1 MKRLLLA
8 LAVAMGC
15 VSVAP
20 AGEFLGLATGILAM
34 RRPKPSPTP
43 TPAPTPTPRP
53 NPSGICDN
61 CNGTGILGDGTIKL
75 KCPVCDGSGKKT
87 TGPAPPAPPAPP
99 PAVTPEPDPPPALPH
114 YPIRGRWWS
123 GCGNW
128 RHLTVGRH
136 AGKFDHAWL
145 QSLSNEELQSLH
157 SDDHEGR
164 TKWEY
169 VVRPTK
175 TVQPK
180 ATSPP
185 SSDCPSGNCP
195 QQRGG
200 LLRRWAG

>member
-1 MKRLLLA
+1 MKRFLLA
-8 LAVAMGC
+8 LAVVVGC

-34 RRPKPSPTP
+34 RRPKPAPVP
-43 TPAPTPTPRP
+43 TPAPK
-53 NPSGICDN
+53 PSPGGVCDN

-87 TGPAPPAPPAPP
+87 TEPAAPPVVVVPEP
-99 PAVTPEPDPPPALPH
+99 TEEPDPPPTLPH
-114 YPIRGRWWS
+114 YPIRSRWWS

-145 QSLSNEELQSLH
+145 ASLSHEELQSLH

-164 TKWEY
+164 TKWEF
-169 VVRPTK
+169 VVRPLQA
-175 TVQPK
+175 VQPK
-180 ATSPP
+180 AAAPP
-185 SSDCPSGNCP
+185 RSDCPSGHCP
-195 QQRGG
+195 QQRSSG
-200 LLRRWAG
+200 LLRRRAG